1 VRIAIFAAAAVA
13 LAVLAGRSAMANGR
27 LPAAS
32 QIVVSPRDPRIVVLR
47 ATYGVLISH
56 DGGETWRWLCED
68 ALGVSSM
75 SSEDPSF
82 ALTAGGTLIAGVTAG
97 LAVSSNTG
105 CDWRFV
111 DGGLAGR
118 PVKDVT
124 VRPDNPRVAVA
135 LAATYDAH
143 AAEGGPG
150 FLQQLYESV
159 DDGASWAALGGP
171 IDPTATA
178 TTLEVAATDGSR
190 LYVSA
195 LRDAAQA
202 ASLFV
207 SLDKGATWTERP
219 VPLDASRES
228 GVYIAAVDPMNA
240 DRVYLRTAGSTSR
253 LLVTDDA
260 GQTYRAPF
268 SLAGQI
274 LGFARSPDGSKVY
287 AGNIEQGLFAA
298 TRDSLSFQS
307 VSNLPVQCLTAEGG
321 NLWAC
326 SRDNQAGTGFVAGV
340 SADDGATFTAKLH
353 LAAQPLLACA
363 ADATAAQ
370 CGGDPQQA
378 YCQSLQGCHLD
389 SGAGPRETPAAA
401 KACGCSAVG
410 QREKEAA
417 LAGAAA
423 AAALALALRRA
434 RRTTS

>member
-1 VRIAIFAAAAVA
+1 
-13 LAVLAGRSAMANGR
+13 
-27 LPAAS
+27 
-32 QIVVSPRDPRIVVLR
+32 VLR
-47 ATYGVLISH
+47 ATFGVLLSH

-75 SSEDPSF
+75 SSEDPSL

-97 LAVSSNTG
+97 LAVSSDTG

-111 DGGLAGR
+111 DGGLAGLAGR

-124 VRPDNPRVAVA
+124 VRPDNPRVALA
-135 LAATYDAH
+135 LAATYDPH

-150 FLQQLYESV
+150 FVQQVYEST
-159 DDGASWAALGGP
+159 DDGANWTALGRP
-171 IDPTATA
+171 IDPSAVA
-178 TTLEVAATDGSR
+178 TTFEVAASDRDR
-190 LYVSA
+190 LYVSG
-195 LRDAAQA
+195 LRGAAQA
-202 ASLFV
+202 ASLYV
-207 SLDKGATWTERP
+207 SADKGATWTERP

-228 GVYIAAVDPMNA
+228 GVYIAAVDPTNA

-298 TRDSLSFQS
+298 TRDSLSFQN
-307 VSNLPVQCLTAEGG
+307 VSSLPVQCLTAEGM

-326 SRDNQAGTGFVAGV
+326 SRENQTGTGFVAGV
-340 SADDGATFTAKLH
+340 SGDDGATFTAKLH
-353 LAAQPLLACA
+353 LAAQPLLACT
-363 ADATAAQ
+363 ADATAAR

-378 YCQSLQGCHLD
+378 YCQLLQGCRFD
-389 SGAGPRETPAAA
+389 SGAGPREPPAAT
-401 KACGCSAVG
+401 KACGCSPIG
-410 QREKEAA
+410 QREKEAG
-417 LAGAAA
+417 LASAAA
-423 AAALALALRRA
+423 VAALALALRRA
-434 RRTTS
+434 RRTKR